1 MSELTC
7 GVTSSSEV
15 NHRAQ
20 NLTAAETGEVG
31 GVYILREEHAGE
43 RGGSLART
51 DAAQIRGNVVLVPG
65 DGMFERR
72 EPTTRTRGLKRP
84 K

>member
-1 MSELTC
+1 MWMQMNKRLQMA
-7 GVTSSSEV
+7 GG
-15 NHRAQ
+15 
-20 NLTAAETGEVG
+20 TG
-31 GVYILREEHAGE
+31 AGE
-43 RGGSLART
+43 RGGSLLRT

-72 EPTTRTRGLKRP
+72 EPTTRTRELKRL

>member
-1 MSELTC
+1 MYLLYIFDGNWHICERGNARLMWMQMNKRLQMA
-7 GVTSSSEV
+7 GG
-15 NHRAQ
+15 
-20 NLTAAETGEVG
+20 TG
-31 GVYILREEHAGE
+31 AGE
-43 RGGSLART
+43 RGGSLLRT

-72 EPTTRTRGLKRP
+72 EPTTRTRELKRP